1 MSSSEAMPRR
11 WFGRLT
17 LLAIGLT
24 VLIGVVLLNTVDG
37 HGLDRLQRDI
47 REGAPLLSLI
57 RLTVIAGLF
66 LAWPSLLRFCR
77 QRNWISSEMQQ
88 QLLSRR
94 TRLAMW
100 LLALELILGLEV
112 LNHLHALI
120 GWLTA

>member
-1 MSSSEAMPRR
+1 MPRR

-37 HGLDRLQRDI
+37 QGLDRLQRDI

-112 LNHLHALI
+112 LNRLHALI
-120 GWLTA
+120 DWLTP

>member
-11 WFGRLT
+11 WFGRLA

-37 HGLDRLQRDI
+37 QGLDRLQRDI

-112 LNHLHALI
+112 LNHLHALVD
-120 GWLTA
+120 WLTP

>member
-1 MSSSEAMPRR
+1 MSSSEPMLRR

-37 HGLDRLQRDI
+37 PGLDRLQRDI
-47 REGAPLLSLI
+47 REAAPLLSLI

-77 QRNWISSEMQQ
+77 QRSGPTWCSCPAGSARPATT
-88 QLLSRR
+88 SPPR
-94 TRLAMW
+94 
-100 LLALELILGLEV
+100 
-112 LNHLHALI
+112 
-120 GWLTA
+120 